1 MGGLKM
7 MRDDVEVSVDWRSV
21 ATRLAS
27 RLMARIIEVQDAVA
41 EGDDIAVLRDYL
53 RMSSMAPDED

>member
-1 MGGLKM
+1 MLH
-7 MRDDVEVSVDWRSV
+7 DEVEVEVDWRSV

-41 EGDDIAVLRDYL
+41 ESDDVAVLRDYL